1 VNVTT
6 KREIRAI
13 ILDLDGVITDTAEYH
28 FQAWQR
34 VAEEENI
41 SFTREDNEAL
51 RGVSRRQSL
60 ELLLGEH
67 IARYD
72 EEQLQDIMERKNGY
86 YRELLEHITRK
97 DFLDGAPELL
107 DEIRARGLKMAIGSA
122 SKNTPTVLQ
131 RLGIPDAFDVV
142 ADGYSIEH
150 GKPAPDLFLY
160 AAERMGVS
168 PEQCVVIEDAASGIA
183 AALAAN
189 MIAVGIGPEERVGDA
204 HYRYET
210 TAAVDLDEILG
221 ESGQQRGP
229 RSHVTT

>member
-1 VNVTT
+1 MIP

-34 VAEEENI
+34 VAEEEGI

-72 EEQLQDIMERKNGY
+72 EERLQEIMDRKNGY
-86 YRELLEHITRK
+86 YGDLLERITED

-107 DEIRARGLKMAIGSA
+107 EEIRARGLKMAIGSA

-131 RLGIPDAFDVV
+131 RLGIADAFDVV
-142 ADGYSIEH
+142 ADGYSVEH

-160 AAERMGVS
+160 AAEHMGVP
-168 PEQCVVIEDAASGIA
+168 PEECVVIEDAASGVA

-189 MIAVGIGPEERVGDA
+189 MVAVGIGPEERVGDA

-210 TAAVDLDEILG
+210 TAAVDLEEILG
-221 ESGQQRGP
+221 HSGP
-229 RSHVTT
+229 RRGSNPHVTT

>member
-1 VNVTT
+1 VNTR
-6 KREIRAI
+6 REIQAI

-34 VAEEENI
+34 VAQEEGI

-67 IARYD
+67 IERYGED
-72 EEQLQDIMERKNGY
+72 QQQKIMDRKNGY
-86 YRELLEHITRK
+86 YRDLLEHITAD

-107 DEIRARGLKMAIGSA
+107 KAIRARGLKMAIGSA
-122 SKNTPTVLQ
+122 SKNTPTVLE
-131 RLGIPDAFDVV
+131 RLGILDAFDVI
-142 ADGYSIEH
+142 ADGHSVEH
-150 GKPAPDLFLY
+150 GKPAPDLFLF
-160 AAERMGVS
+160 AAAQMGVQ

-189 MIAVGIGPEERVGDA
+189 MIAVGIGPKERVGAA

-221 ESGQQRGP
+221 DPDRQQP
-229 RSHVTT
+229 PIPSTPQ

>member
-1 VNVTT
+1 VNTR
-6 KREIRAI
+6 REIRAI

-34 VAEEENI
+34 VAQEEGI

-67 IARYD
+67 IERYGED
-72 EEQLQDIMERKNGY
+72 QQQKIMDRKNGY
-86 YRELLEHITRK
+86 YRDLLEHITAD

-107 DEIRARGLKMAIGSA
+107 KAIRARGLKMAIGSA
-122 SKNTPTVLQ
+122 SKNTPTVLE
-131 RLGIPDAFDVV
+131 RLGILDAFDVI
-142 ADGYSIEH
+142 ADGHSVEH
-150 GKPAPDLFLY
+150 GKPAPDLFLF
-160 AAERMGVS
+160 AAAQMGVQ

-189 MIAVGIGPEERVGDA
+189 MIAVGIGPKERVGAA

-210 TAAVDLDEILG
+210 TAAVNLDEILG
-221 ESGQQRGP
+221 DPARQQP
-229 RSHVTT
+229 PNPSTPQ